1 MYKGR
6 TALMKAAEL
15 GNVQAIEILKKAK
28 ADATIRDFEG
38 RGSWKTTNYRIR
50 LKNMVFIIK

>member
-1 MYKGR
+1 
-6 TALMKAAEL
+6 MKAAEL

-38 RGSWKTTNYRIR
+38 KGN
-50 LKNMVFIIK
+50 